1 MSALEKI
8 VLALISALL
17 MSAAVMTASESFT
30 KLLGNGFTKDAVSN
44 YKFHKENITITVLA
58 MEGILVQTE

>member
-8 VLALISALL
+8 VLALISSLL
-17 MSAAVMTASESFT
+17 MSAAVMTAAESFT

-44 YKFHKENITITVLA
+44 FKFHKENITIKVLA
-58 MEGILVQTE
+58 MEGTIVQTE